1 MNLVIVE
8 SGAKAKTIEKY
19 LKSIQELQGKGT
31 FKVVASL
38 GHIRDL
44 PAKKIGINTETWEAD
59 YENIISKKSL
69 IAKLKSESSDAQK
82 VYLAS
87 DLDFE
92 GESIA
97 FHLKNVLKLPRSK
110 YERVTF
116 NEITKDALRNAFMNP
131 RDIDM
136 NMVNAQE
143 SRRFLDRI
151 VGYEVS
157 PLLWKRFSS
166 SGLSAGRVQSV
177 ALKMIVDRFKEA
189 NQHIPE
195 IYWTI
200 SAEFDIS
207 IPEKLNTK
215 LYSLKHKKVA
225 TFDKEESIIKI
236 LNKIIKNKTNWN
248 IEFSEHNVNNNPS
261 APFITSSLQQ
271 EAYNLYKIPAKR
283 TMQLAQDLY
292 ESGHI
297 TYMRTDSTSLSED
310 ALNSISK
317 FITTEYGS
325 DKLNRINYI
334 TKNSHAQQAH
344 EAIRPTNIEKSS
356 VLKSDTNNLSNEN
369 SKITEYHNKLY
380 NLIWRRTIAS
390 QMVSAIY
397 KEIIYKISHECIK
410 EKYIFEGKTKILIAD
425 GYLKVYR
432 PDTKIELEILDKWN
446 KIIGGKN
453 KESTNVNLF
462 SINAEGDITR
472 PIVLYNEPGLIKVLE
487 KVGIGRPSTYATIL
501 DKLFTKGYVI
511 NGNIEEKSFNVKN
524 YKWHLH
530 NGNSDIDDNIKNESD
545 VIRIGGTSCAD
556 KDKLIPSTLG
566 ENVIQYLNESVPQL
580 LDVNLTASVEENMD
594 NISENK
600 NTKIEVLNNFYKDFH
615 KLVTNANETIKEI
628 AKKNKESGSSVKK
641 DKKEKSPSNIIRE
654 FPELNVNIVK
664 TRFGNTLFNI
674 IDKKFIGLLPFLEW
688 KNKTEDSLN
697 DTDVR
702 FLLSLPLK
710 YQGTN
715 REIHMGRYGLYI
727 KDNSQNI
734 RLDKNKWES
743 IYDGTF
749 KSEDIINI
757 ENTYVPKTKKTW
769 AKKK

>member
-19 LKSIQELQGKGT
+19 IKSISELDGKGT

-59 YENIISKKSL
+59 YENIVAKKSL
-69 IAKLKSESSDAQK
+69 ISKLKSESSSADK

-97 FHLKNVLKLPRSK
+97 FHLKTVLKLSRSK

-116 NEITKDALRNAFMNP
+116 NEITKDALKNAFMNP

-177 ALKMIVDRFKEA
+177 ALKMIVDRYKEA
-189 NQHIPE
+189 NQHVPE

-200 SAEFDIS
+200 SAEFDIGTLD
-207 IPEKLNTK
+207 KLNAR
-215 LYSLKHKKVA
+215 LYSLKHKKIA
-225 TFDKEESIIKI
+225 TFEKEKSINLI
-236 LNKIIKNKTNWN
+236 LNKIIENKTNWS
-248 IEFSEHNVNNNPS
+248 IDFSEHNVNSNPS

-271 EAYNLYKIPAKR
+271 EAYNLYKLPAKR

-292 ESGHI
+292 EAGHI

-310 ALNSISK
+310 ALNSIAK
-317 FITTEYGS
+317 FINTEYGS
-325 DKLNRINYI
+325 DKLNRINYV
-334 TKNSHAQQAH
+334 TKNAHAQQAH
-344 EAIRPTNIEKSS
+344 EAIRPSNISVPS
-356 VLKSDTNNLSNEN
+356 VLKSNGAGSNEN

-390 QMVSAIY
+390 QMVPAIY

-410 EKYIFEGKTKILIAD
+410 EKYIFEGKTKILIAE

-432 PDTKIELEILDKWN
+432 PETRVELEILDKWN
-446 KIIGGKN
+446 KIISGKN
-453 KESTNVNLF
+453 KDSKNVNLF

-472 PIVLYNEPGLIKVLE
+472 PIALYNEPGLIKVLE

-511 NGNIEEKSFNVKN
+511 NGNIEEKSFNVNN
-524 YKWHLH
+524 YKWQ
-530 NGNSDIDDNIKNESD
+530 NEEIKSESA
-545 VIRIGGTSCAD
+545 IITIGGTNGVD

-566 ENVIQYLNESVPQL
+566 ENVIEYLNESVPQL
-580 LDVNLTASVEENMD
+580 LDINLTASVEENMD

-600 NTKIEVLNNFYKDFH
+600 NTKVEILSNFYKNFH
-615 KLVTNANETIKEI
+615 KLITNANETIKEI
-628 AKKNKESGSSVKK
+628 AIKNKESSGGIKK
-641 DKKEKSPSNIIRE
+641 DKKEKGPSNIIRE

-664 TRFGNTLFNI
+664 TRFGNTLFNT

-688 KNKTEDSLN
+688 KNKTEKELN
-697 DTDVR
+697 DTDIR
-702 FLLSLPLK
+702 FILSLPLK
-710 YQGTN
+710 YESTN

-727 KDNSQNI
+727 KDNNQNI
-734 RLDKNKWES
+734 RLDKNKWDD
-743 IYDGTF
+743 IYDGNF

-757 ENTYVPKTKKTW
+757 ENTYVPKPKKTW
-769 AKKK
+769 VKKK